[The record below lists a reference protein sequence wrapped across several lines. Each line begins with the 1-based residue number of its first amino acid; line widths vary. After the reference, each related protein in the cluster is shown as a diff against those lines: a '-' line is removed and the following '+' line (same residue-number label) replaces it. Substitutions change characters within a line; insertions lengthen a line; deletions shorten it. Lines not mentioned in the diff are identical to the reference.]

1 MEIKFRRKDLVKAM
15 HRLDSKCQEIAK
27 ALASSGT
34 EHVSFDNDVNN
45 FCLAAHLFKSLCKTL
60 LSTESQILGLRLF
73 YIYLNQQSR

>member
-34 EHVSFDNDVNN
+34 KHVSFDNDVN
-45 FCLAAHLFKSLCKTL
+45 KSLCKTL
-60 LSTESQILGLRLF
+60 LSRESQILSRRLF
-73 YIYLNQQSR
+73 YIYLNHQSR

>member
-34 EHVSFDNDVNN
+34 EHVRFDNDVNN
-45 FCLAAHLFKSLCKTL
+45 FCLVAHLIKSLKNA
-60 LSTESQILGLRLF
+60 SS
-73 YIYLNQQSR
+73 